1 MYKWLDGSF
10 ERISVFVKGLKTD
23 LKEETIEIE
32 KEILALNHL
41 AVLMDLLPSAVRKL
55 HAFSGERLLTTNT
68 FRHLYQK
75 IVLIGVLEKFL
86 KFIVKENK
94 QMNKWPN
101 MNSEKDKKR
110 VMKNFILEEKG
121 LKEKLIN
128 VTGF

>member
-10 ERISVFVKGLKTD
+10 DRIGVFVKGLKTN

-32 KEILALNHL
+32 KEILVLNHL
-41 AVLMDLLPSAVRKL
+41 AVLMDLLLSTVRKL
-55 HAFSGERLLTTNT
+55 HAFSGERLSTTNT

-86 KFIVKENK
+86 QFIVKENK
-94 QMNKWPN
+94 KMNKWPN
-101 MNSEKDKKR
+101 MKSEKDKEIIMKR
-110 VMKNFILEEKG
+110 FILKEKG

-128 VTGF
+128 ITGF